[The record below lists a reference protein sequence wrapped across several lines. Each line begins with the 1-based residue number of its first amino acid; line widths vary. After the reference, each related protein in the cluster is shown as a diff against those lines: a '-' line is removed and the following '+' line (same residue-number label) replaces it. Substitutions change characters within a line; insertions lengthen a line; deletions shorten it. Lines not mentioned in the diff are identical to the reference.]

1 MGQGQL
7 TVLGGGPAG
16 MAVSYYALRNGLEP
30 RMYEAGECFG
40 GNSRTFQEQ
49 RFRFDSGAHRF
60 HDKDPGV
67 TRDLKELVG
76 ERLRRVDAG
85 SQIYHDGKLID
96 FPLSPFNLLHKL
108 GVPTFARATAQILLS
123 RRRERDFPN
132 FEAFAT
138 QRYGEIISQSFL
150 LNYSEKLWGIPCRRL
165 AVSASGSRLRHL
177 NLKAF
182 LAEALLGNRAKT
194 AHLESSRF
202 YYPDQG
208 IGMIVEAILRLL
220 PHGSRVANARITRAF
235 HRDGQIAA
243 VEINGKERTE
253 IDRVVST
260 LPLDHFIGI
269 LDPPPPREI
278 LERAGRLR
286 FRHLVLVA
294 LFLKRASV
302 SRSATLYFPET
313 GIPFTRVYEP
323 RNRFPGMAPAGYT
336 SLVAE
341 IPCWKSDDV
350 WAMGTQEARQ
360 MVVAPLQQA
369 GFIDPSEI
377 IAVSSRRLENAY
389 PVLEAGLERDVAQ
402 LRDYLAGFRNL
413 RLSGRNARFEYV
425 WLHNVF
431 RSAKEIIREFVE
443 S

>member
-1 MGQGQL
+1 MGQGQI

-30 RMYEAGECFG
+30 RVYEAGECFG
-40 GNSRTFQEQ
+40 GNCRTFQEQ
-49 RFRFDSGAHRF
+49 GFRFDSGAHRL

-67 TRDLKELVG
+67 TRDLQELIG
-76 ERLRRVDAG
+76 GRLRRVNVG
-85 SQIYHDGKLID
+85 SHIYHGGKLIA
-96 FPLSPFNLLHKL
+96 FPLSPFDLLRKL

-138 QRYGEIISQSFL
+138 QRYGRIISESFL
-150 LNYSEKLWGIPCRRL
+150 LNYSEKLWGIPCRKL

-182 LAEALLGNRAKT
+182 LAEALLKKKAKP
-194 AHLESSRF
+194 AHLEGSLF
-202 YYPDQG
+202 YYPDEG
-208 IGMIVEAILRLL
+208 IGMIIEAIARLL
-220 PHGSRVANARITRAF
+220 PQDGRVANARVTRAW
-235 HRDGQIAA
+235 HRDGRIAA

-253 IDRVVST
+253 TERVVST
-260 LPLDHFIGI
+260 LPLDYFLGI

-302 SRSATLYFPET
+302 SGSATLYFPEK

-323 RNRFPGMAPAGYT
+323 RNRYPGMAPAGFT

-341 IPCWKSDDV
+341 IPCRKNDGI
-350 WAMGTQEARQ
+350 WAMGAQEARE
-360 MVVAPLQQA
+360 MVAAPLQEA

-377 IAVSSRRLENAY
+377 IAVSHRRLENAY
-389 PVLEAGLERDVAQ
+389 PVLGAGMERDVAQ

-413 RLSGRNARFEYV
+413 RLSGRNARFEYI

-431 RSAKEIIREFVE
+431 RSGKEIIREFME

>member
-1 MGQGQL
+1 MGKGQI

-16 MAVSYYALRNGLEP
+16 MAACYYAVRSGLEP
-30 RMYEAGECFG
+30 RVYEAGECFG
-40 GNSRTFQEQ
+40 GNSRTFQAQ
-49 RFRFDSGAHRF
+49 RFRFDSGAHRL
-60 HDKDPGV
+60 HDKDPEV
-67 TRDLKELVG
+67 TRDLKELLG
-76 ERLRRVDAG
+76 ERLRRVDVG
-85 SQIYHDGKLID
+85 SQIYHGGRLID

-138 QRYGEIISQSFL
+138 QRYGRIISESFL

-177 NLKAF
+177 NLKSF
-182 LAEALLGNRAKT
+182 LAEALLGKKAKT
-194 AHLESSRF
+194 AHLEGSLF
-202 YYPDQG
+202 YYPDEG
-208 IGMIVEAILRLL
+208 IGAIIEAILRLL
-220 PHGSRVANARITRAF
+220 PHDSRVANARITRAF
-235 HRDGQIAA
+235 HRDGRIAA
-243 VEINGKERTE
+243 IEINGKERAETE
-253 IDRVVST
+253 RVVST
-260 LPLDHFIGI
+260 LPLDHFLGI

-302 SRSATLYFPET
+302 SGSATLYFPEK
-313 GIPFTRVYEP
+313 GIPFTRAYEP
-323 RNRFPGMAPAGYT
+323 RNRSAEMAPAGYT

-341 IPCWKSDDV
+341 VPCWKSDDI
-350 WAMGTQEARQ
+350 WAMGEQEARE
-360 MVVAPLQQA
+360 MVAAPLQEA
-369 GFIDPSEI
+369 GFIRPSEI
-377 IAVSSRRLENAY
+377 IAVSVRRLENAY
-389 PVLEAGLERDVAQ
+389 PVLKAGLERDVAR

-413 RLSGRNARFEYV
+413 RLSGRNSRFEYI

-431 RSAKEIIREFVE
+431 RSGKEIVREFVE